1 MWFGQ
6 RGRMATEQQS
16 AEPVWGAPEP
26 APQRW
31 GMRETVMAIG
41 VAAVIAGLGGAAVYA
56 ATGSHSQQGPGHGM
70 PFGPPPGGFA
80 AQHMTGA
87 PTSLHGEYVVADGG
101 NFSTMLTQTGS
112 VTAISPTSVTV
123 RSQDGFTQTYDLQA
137 AAHTDHTIAVSDDVS
152 IEGRR
157 SGPTTTALNI
167 QIGPGSPTGP
177 PGPAPH
183 N

>member
-1 MWFGQ
+1 
-6 RGRMATEQQS
+6 
-16 AEPVWGAPEP
+16 
-26 APQRW
+26 
-31 GMRETVMAIG
+31 MAIG
-41 VAAVIAGLGGAAVYA
+41 VAAVIAGLGGAAIYA
-56 ATGSHSQQGPGHGM
+56 ATGSHSQQPGHGM

-101 NFSTMLTQTGS
+101 NNFSTMLTQTGS
-112 VTAISPTSVTV
+112 VTAISPTFVTV
-123 RSQDGFTQTYDLQA
+123 RSEDGFTQTYELQA
-137 AAHTDHTIAVSDDVS
+137 AAHTNQTIAVSDDVS

-157 SGPTTTALNI
+157 SGPATTAVNI
-167 QIGPGSPTGP
+167 QIGPGSPAGP